1 VLEDPVPSDAL
12 MQGQEDS
19 SIKDSINR
27 NRWGILQTYKYHI
40 EDLNLDVGNV
50 TEQKDRIKGQYSI
63 LWREKEE
70 LKKECEKLKNE
81 CEELKKKL
89 TEQEDLLQAVLE
101 HVSPPVCIVFSY
113 NADDSGIGRRSPNRI
128 DDVPHFDFVVG

>member
-27 NRWGILQTYKYHI
+27 NRWGILQSYKYHI

-50 TEQKDRIKGQYSI
+50 TEQKDRIKEQYSI

-70 LKKECEKLKNE
+70 LKEECEKLKN
-81 CEELKKKL
+81 KL

-101 HVSPPVCIVFSY
+101 QARPS
-113 NADDSGIGRRSPNRI
+113 A
-128 DDVPHFDFVVG
+128 